1 MKGTFARVGLTAP
14 MALALLI
21 GTGFLLF
28 SFTSMAQMPG
38 ESLEEEIEP
47 GLDVAP
53 VTVDGEDLFTVVG
66 VSAHPAEERA
76 TKIALRI
83 VEAAEKG
90 RGAPNLRVQQTEF
103 GPAIYIHG
111 IYVTTVTQA
120 DVDFEGLDAPT
131 LAKTIGEKVKDE
143 ILAYRERRSESG
155 RTESIITA
163 IGWTAS
169 FVAFSVMLWFGSRY
183 LIRRA
188 DHKIVSW
195 VQRVEDK
202 TGKIAKTNAIAST
215 TRGAFWTLAFLLF
228 VIAFYYYLSQ
238 VLHSFPGT
246 RGISTIL
253 LEYFTGP
260 ILSIAWAIAVEI
272 PDLFMI
278 TVIYFAARFL
288 LKIIRLIFE
297 NIELGTIRIERFE
310 PSWTWPTYWISKV
323 ILILFAL
330 ILAYPYIPGSE
341 TDAFKGITILLG
353 VILSFGSTS
362 VVSNLL
368 SGLFVIYRRGIN
380 VGDWIEI
387 KEQTGVVESITLLE
401 TQLRSSK
408 NELISI
414 PNTQLLGS
422 ELTNYTRQGETQG
435 ILLHTSVGIG
445 YEEPQR
451 KIEKMLLEA
460 ARRTDGFKA
469 KPEPFVLKQALADY
483 AVVYEV
489 NAYAESVTALPKLK
503 SALHSNILDVF
514 NENRVHIMTPSYE
527 TDPETPKIAPTHDIK

>member
-1 MKGTFARVGLTAP
+1 M
-14 MALALLI
+14 
-21 GTGFLLF
+21 
-28 SFTSMAQMPG
+28 
-38 ESLEEEIEP
+38 
-47 GLDVAP
+47 
-53 VTVDGEDLFTVVG
+53 
-66 VSAHPAEERA
+66 
-76 TKIALRI
+76 
-83 VEAAEKG
+83 
-90 RGAPNLRVQQTEF
+90 
-103 GPAIYIHG
+103 
-111 IYVTTVTQA
+111 
-120 DVDFEGLDAPT
+120 
-131 LAKTIGEKVKDE
+131 
-143 ILAYRERRSESG
+143 
-155 RTESIITA
+155 
-163 IGWTAS
+163 
-169 FVAFSVMLWFGSRY
+169 
-183 LIRRA
+183 
-188 DHKIVSW
+188 
-195 VQRVEDK
+195 
-202 TGKIAKTNAIAST
+202 
-215 TRGAFWTLAFLLF
+215 
-228 VIAFYYYLSQ
+228 
-238 VLHSFPGT
+238 
-246 RGISTIL
+246 
-253 LEYFTGP
+253 
-260 ILSIAWAIAVEI
+260 
-272 PDLFMI
+272 
-278 TVIYFAARFL
+278 
-288 LKIIRLIFE
+288 
-297 NIELGTIRIERFE
+297 IRIERFE
-310 PSWTWPTYWISKV
+310 PSWTWPTFWISKV

-460 ARRTDGFKA
+460 ARRTDGFKT
-469 KPEPFVLKQALADY
+469 KPEPFVLKQALADH

-514 NENRVHIMTPSYE
+514 NENLVQIMTPSYE
-527 TDPETPKIAPTHDIK
+527 ADPATPKIAPADDIE

>member
-1 MKGTFARVGLTAP
+1 MKGSFARVGLTAP

-21 GTGFLLF
+21 GTGILLF

-66 VSAHPAEERA
+66 VSADPAEERA
-76 TKIALRI
+76 AKIALRI

-90 RGAPNLRVQQTEF
+90 RGTPNFRVQQTEF

-111 IYVTTVTQA
+111 IYITTVTQV

-131 LAKTIGEKVKDE
+131 LAKMIGEKVRDE
-143 ILAYRERRSESG
+143 ILAYRERRSDSG

-163 IGWTAS
+163 MGWTVI

-183 LIRRA
+183 LIGRA

-202 TGKIAKTNAIAST
+202 TGKLAKTNAIAST

-246 RGISTIL
+246 RGIATIL

-503 SALHSNILDVF
+503 SALHGNILDVF
-514 NENRVHIMTPSYE
+514 SENLVQIMTPSYE
-527 TDPETPKIAPTHDIK
+527 ADPATPKIAPADDIE

>member
-1 MKGTFARVGLTAP
+1 

-21 GTGFLLF
+21 GTGILLF

-76 TKIALRI
+76 TKITLRI

-90 RGAPNLRVQQTEF
+90 RGTPNFRVQQTEF

-111 IYVTTVTQA
+111 IYITTVTQV

-131 LAKTIGEKVKDE
+131 LAKMIGEKVRDE
-143 ILAYRERRSESG
+143 ILAYRERRSDSG

-163 IGWTAS
+163 MGWTVI

-183 LIRRA
+183 LIGRA

-202 TGKIAKTNAIAST
+202 TGKLAKTNAIAST

-246 RGISTIL
+246 RGIAAIL

-260 ILSIAWAIAVEI
+260 ILSIAWAFAAEI

-278 TVIYFAARFL
+278 TVIFLVVRYL

-297 NIELGTIRIERFE
+297 NIELGMIRIERFE
-310 PSWTWPTYWISKV
+310 PSWTWPTFWISKV

-460 ARRTDGFKA
+460 ARRTDGFKT
-469 KPEPFVLKQALADY
+469 KPEPFVLKQALADH

-514 NENRVHIMTPSYE
+514 NENLVQIMTPSYE
-527 TDPETPKIAPTHDIK
+527 ADPATPKIAPADDIE

>member
-1 MKGTFARVGLTAP
+1 M
-14 MALALLI
+14 
-21 GTGFLLF
+21 
-28 SFTSMAQMPG
+28 
-38 ESLEEEIEP
+38 
-47 GLDVAP
+47 
-53 VTVDGEDLFTVVG
+53 
-66 VSAHPAEERA
+66 
-76 TKIALRI
+76 
-83 VEAAEKG
+83 
-90 RGAPNLRVQQTEF
+90 
-103 GPAIYIHG
+103 
-111 IYVTTVTQA
+111 
-120 DVDFEGLDAPT
+120 
-131 LAKTIGEKVKDE
+131 
-143 ILAYRERRSESG
+143 
-155 RTESIITA
+155 
-163 IGWTAS
+163 GWTVI

-460 ARRTDGFKA
+460 ARRTDGFKTQ
-469 KPEPFVLKQALADY
+469 PEPFVLKQALADY

-514 NENRVHIMTPSYE
+514 NENLVQIMTPSYE